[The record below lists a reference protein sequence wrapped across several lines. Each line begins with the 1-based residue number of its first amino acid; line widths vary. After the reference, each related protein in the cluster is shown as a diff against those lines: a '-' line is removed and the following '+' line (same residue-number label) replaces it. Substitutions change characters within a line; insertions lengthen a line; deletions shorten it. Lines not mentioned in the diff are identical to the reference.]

1 VYLCKVHNR
10 PIILHNITYTKI
22 RWAREW
28 LAAARSALSYR
39 AMPNPSRDV
48 ADLLEIMRR
57 LRGPDGCPWDR
68 EQTFET
74 IAPYTVEEAYEVAA
88 AIADKDY
95 QSLPDELG
103 DLLFQV
109 VFHAR
114 MAEEA
119 GLFDFGDVVAAVTD
133 KMIRRHPHVFGDQ
146 DGAKDA
152 PKSPSAQKL
161 AWEALKAAERLEKA
175 RRKKNQSSI
184 LDDVP
189 MALPALLRAEKLQRR
204 AASVGFD
211 WDNAHKVVEKIA
223 EEAREVVDAGLDQ
236 DKRAEE
242 IGDLLFVMANLA
254 RHLKVDPEAALRA
267 ANAKF
272 IRRFKFIEEALAA
285 QGRDAT
291 SASLDEMEAL
301 WQSAKQSGL

>member
-1 VYLCKVHNR
+1 
-10 PIILHNITYTKI
+10 
-22 RWAREW
+22 
-28 LAAARSALSYR
+28 
-39 AMPNPSRDV
+39 MPNPPPKPTRASRDIE
-48 ADLLEIMRR
+48 DLLAIMRA

-68 EQTFET
+68 AQSFQT

-88 AIADKDY
+88 SIEDGDLKA
-95 QSLPDELG
+95 LPDELG

-133 KMIRRHPHVFGDQ
+133 KMIRRHPHVFG
-146 DGAKDA
+146 GAEAQAD
-152 PKSPSAQKL
+152 PHSQKL
-161 AWEALKAAERLEKA
+161 AWEDLKARERKA
-175 RRKKNQSSI
+175 KAQNSL

-189 MALPALLRAEKLQRR
+189 VALPALLRAEKLQRR

-223 EEAREVVDAGLDQ
+223 EEAREIVDAGQ
-236 DKRAEE
+236 DHAKQAEE
-242 IGDLLFVMANLA
+242 IGDLLFVVANLA

-272 IRRFKFIEEALAA
+272 VRRFKFIEAALAA
-285 QGRDAT
+285 DGRDTAG
-291 SASLDEMEAL
+291 ASLEEMEAL
-301 WQSAKQSGL
+301 WQKAKLEEG

>member
-1 VYLCKVHNR
+1 MTT
-10 PIILHNITYTKI
+10 P
-22 RWAREW
+22 
-28 LAAARSALSYR
+28 
-39 AMPNPSRDV
+39 PNPLEPGRDI
-48 ADLLEIMRR
+48 AQLLEIMRR

-68 EQTFET
+68 VQTFAT

-88 AIADKDY
+88 SIEDRDY

-119 GLFDFGDVVAAVTD
+119 GLFDFGDVVQAVTA
-133 KMIRRHPHVFGDQ
+133 KMIRRHPHVFGDGHATPDQ
-146 DGAKDA
+146 H
-152 PKSPSAQKL
+152 SQKL
-161 AWEALKAAERLEKA
+161 AWEELKAQERKA
-175 RRKKNQSSI
+175 KDQSSI

-189 MALPALLRAEKLQRR
+189 LALPALLRADKLQRR

-211 WDNAHKVVEKIA
+211 WDNAQKVVEKIA
-223 EEAREVVDAGLDQ
+223 EEAREVVDAGLDP

-242 IGDLLFVMANLA
+242 IGDLLFVVANLA

-272 IRRFKFIEEALAA
+272 TRRFHFIEAALKAEGREPA
-285 QGRDAT
+285 Q
-291 SASLDEMEAL
+291 ASLDEMEAL
-301 WQSAKQSGL
+301 WQVAKKSEV